1 MSLIVININQLVRI
15 EIRSSTGSFEFDM
28 AHPDPDQ
35 YLYVVALYND
45 DSVVDVSAD
54 RDTVIESGNAETF
67 TVNKDLE
74 LNIFEITAL
83 AEGKAAARA
92 VYYDLIG
99 GLLFDA
105 EEEITVVNSDI

>member
-1 MSLIVININQLVRI
+1 
-15 EIRSSTGSFEFDM
+15 M

>member
-1 MSLIVININQLVRI
+1 M
-15 EIRSSTGSFEFDM
+15 
-28 AHPDPDQ
+28 
-35 YLYVVALYND
+35 VAVYND

-54 RDTVIESGNAETF
+54 KNTVIESGNAETF

-74 LNIFEITAL
+74 FNIFKITAL

-99 GLLFDA
+99 GLQFDV